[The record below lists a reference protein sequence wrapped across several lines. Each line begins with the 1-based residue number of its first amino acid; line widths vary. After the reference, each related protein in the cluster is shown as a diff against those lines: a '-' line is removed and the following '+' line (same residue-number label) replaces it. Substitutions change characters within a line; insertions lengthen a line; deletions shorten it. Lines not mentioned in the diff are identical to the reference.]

1 MPSDDENSIKMA
13 YWVFILF
20 ISDIENSDGEV
31 VLNGHV
37 TSMIGC
43 LLNY

>member
-1 MPSDDENSIKMA
+1 MPSDDENSIKMT

-31 VLNGHV
+31 VLNEHV
-37 TSMIGC
+37 TSMVGY